1 MLIISM
7 FAKGTTI
14 DVAGFVGRLNPAKGA
29 LARRLGYLLTKSN
42 TKAMVPI
49 PTGLKQAKLKSI
61 IICHVLSEQTKTAS
75 AILFL

>member
-7 FAKGTTI
+7 LVKGTTI
-14 DVAGFVGRLNPAKGA
+14 DVAGLVSRLNPARGA

-61 IICHVLSEQTKTAS
+61 IVCHVLSGQTKTAS

>member
-7 FAKGTTI
+7 FVKGTII
-14 DVAGFVGRLNPAKGA
+14 DVVGFVSRLNPARGA
-29 LARRLGYLLTKSN
+29 LARRLGYLLTKSK
-42 TKAMVPI
+42 TKVMVPI

-61 IICHVLSEQTKTAS
+61 IVCHVLSGQTKTAS